1 MEKLIPEPKKI
12 TIKASDL
19 RGILEYVPLYQNQTF
34 VISMD
39 GSVIACDNFSDV
51 ITDIAVLRSLGINV
65 VVVHGIGAQMR
76 RERDLH
82 PDEISDT
89 DGTKPVNDATL
100 DRAKEISATLSQ
112 TIIDAFAT
120 RNMNC
125 VLTNAIRAT
134 EVGIVSG
141 VDYLNAG
148 RIEKVDF
155 AVLKNLL
162 SLGMIPV
169 ITPMAVNSQGRLFR
183 INSDSLAADIAI
195 GLGASKLIYMT
206 ETRGLMLGDER
217 AVAFPL
223 AEVKQILR
231 ERGNLVDPRVLS
243 KAKCSIKALE
253 AGRTPRAH
261 ILDGRDFACLLTE
274 LFDKVGCATMIYAD
288 EYQKIRSATSD
299 DVAQIFNI
307 TSVSAKTQ
315 NLIYRSREDIAEK
328 IGSYFV
334 YEMDASIIGVVSLL
348 DIGDNCAELA
358 SLHVQP
364 FYQGNGVG
372 RKMVEYVKMKA
383 RERGYKRLYCLSTK
397 SAPFFTGTCGFSE
410 VSPDALPAPR
420 YEKYKASGRNSKVFL
435 FPLEK

>member
-1 MEKLIPEPKKI
+1 MENLIPEPKKI

-34 VISMD
+34 IISLD
-39 GSVIACDNFSDV
+39 GSVIGCDNFSDI

-65 VVVHGIGAQMR
+65 VVVHGIGSQIKAAGI
-76 RERDLH
+76 ERGI
-82 PDEISDT
+82 EISDAY
-89 DGTKPVNDATL
+89 GTNVVDDQTL
-100 DRAKEISATLSQ
+100 NLAKEISATLSQ

-125 VLTNAIRAT
+125 VSTNAIRAT

-141 VDYLNAG
+141 VDYQNAG

-155 AVLKNLL
+155 SVFENLL
-162 SLGMIPV
+162 RLGMIP
-169 ITPMAVNSQGRLFR
+169 IISPMAVNAQGRLFR
-183 INSDSLAADIAI
+183 MNSDALAAEIAT
-195 GLGASKLIYMT
+195 GLSASKLIYMT
-206 ETRGLMLGDER
+206 VTRGLMLGDER

-223 AEVKQILR
+223 AEVKQILAER
-231 ERGNLVDPRVLS
+231 ENLVDPRVLS
-243 KAKCSIKALE
+243 KVKCAITALE

-288 EYQKIRSATSD
+288 EYQKIRPATND
-299 DVAQIFNI
+299 DVAQIYNI

-315 NLIYRSREDIAEK
+315 NLVYRSREEIEEK
-328 IGSYFV
+328 ISTYYV
-334 YEMDASIIGVVSLL
+334 YEMDASIIAVVSLQDL
-348 DIGDNCAELA
+348 GDDCAELA

-372 RKMVEYVKMKA
+372 RRMVEFVKMKA
-383 RERGYKRLYCLSTK
+383 KQYGFKKLFSLSTK
-397 SAPFFTGTCGFSE
+397 SAPFFTSACGFTE
-410 VSPDALPAPR
+410 VSPNELPNNR
-420 YEKYKASGRNSKVFL
+420 LQKYKASGRNSKVFL
-435 FPLEK
+435 IVNS